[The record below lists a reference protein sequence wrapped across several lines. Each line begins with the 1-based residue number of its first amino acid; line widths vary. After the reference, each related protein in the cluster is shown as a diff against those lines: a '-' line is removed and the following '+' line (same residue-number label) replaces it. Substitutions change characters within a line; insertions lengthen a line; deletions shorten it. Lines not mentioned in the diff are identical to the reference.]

1 MTNRWCQRSDFRR
14 AGSTGATAGKMP
26 TATAARTFASSSRNG
41 PVKLGVMLESQKSWR
56 SEAVFLLIGGV
67 TISFCMGSVVV
78 GLLHQSGVAGFKSEE
93 SPLSILLATLCFH
106 GVLLGLLIPFLKYHQ
121 TNWCEALGLQR
132 EGLDKTLFR
141 ALKVLGVM
149 LPVTWGLQGLCT
161 YILTRL
167 NWGADQQI
175 AVDLLLKA
183 PSWGLRVYLVVFAI
197 VVAPVAEEFLF
208 RGVLFPFIKSLGYP
222 KLAWLVPSFVFALIH
237 VNLPTF
243 IPLFVL
249 AMALTWL
256 YERTGRLIAN
266 IAVHSLF
273 NAANVILLF
282 IFKQ

>member
-1 MTNRWCQRSDFRR
+1 MHVERI
-14 AGSTGATAGKMP
+14 
-26 TATAARTFASSSRNG
+26 
-41 PVKLGVMLESQKSWR
+41 WR
-56 SEAVFLLIGGV
+56 SEAVLLLIGGV
-67 TISFCMGSVVV
+67 MISFCMGSVTV

-93 SPLSILLATLCFH
+93 GFPAILLVTLCFH

-121 TNWCEALGLQR
+121 TGWGEAFGLQR
-132 EGLDKTLFR
+132 EGLGPTLVL
-141 ALKVLGVM
+141 ALKVLAVM
-149 LPVTWGLQGLCT
+149 LPVTWGLQALCG
-161 YILTRL
+161 YIITQLH
-167 NWGADQQI
+167 WDAKEQM

-183 PSWGLRVYLVVFAI
+183 PSWGLRAYLVVFAI

-208 RGVLFPFIKSLGYP
+208 RGVLFPFIKNNLGCP